1 MPYIKNERRDE
12 VRAFSLK
19 QAETPG
25 ELNFQLTSL
34 ALTYLSTHGKSYTTL
49 NEIVGALECAK
60 IEFYRRI
67 IGPYEHE
74 KRAKNGDVY

>member
-1 MPYIKNERRDE
+1 MPYIRKERRDE
-12 VRAFSLK
+12 VRPFSLK
-19 QAETPG
+19 QADYAG

-49 NEIVGALECAK
+49 NEIIGALECAK
-60 IEFYRRI
+60 IEFYRRV

-74 KRAKNGDVY
+74 KREKHGDVY